1 MCNRDIKSIKQSLR
15 EKIWSLMEE
24 RDIALFP
31 RPVHGRIPNF
41 KGADRA
47 AMRLFLLDIWRSA
60 KVVKVNPDSP
70 QKHVRFRALLEGKIL
85 LMPTPKLRKGFLL
98 LDPKRIP
105 RGDYNYAST
114 IKGAFKYGRTV
125 PLNNIPRVDLIVTG
139 SVLVDL
145 YGNRIG
151 KGGGY
156 GDLEY
161 GILVELGK
169 VTLKTPIITTVHDV
183 QISEEPLPYEEHDI
197 VVDLIVT
204 PTRTLKTIKKRE
216 KPKGI
221 LWDRVT
227 DDMLE
232 KIPILGVLKRKDKK

>member
-1 MCNRDIKSIKQSLR
+1 MAKINKSGCR
-15 EKIWSLMEE
+15 
-24 RDIALFP
+24 
-31 RPVHGRIPNF
+31 
-41 KGADRA
+41 
-47 AMRLFLLDIWRSA
+47 
-60 KVVKVNPDSP
+60 
-70 QKHVRFRALLEGKIL
+70 
-85 LMPTPKLRKGFLL
+85 RKRFLL

-125 PLNNIPRVDLIVTG
+125 PLDKIPRVDLIVTG

-169 VTLKTPIITTVHDV
+169 VTSKTPVITTVHDV
-183 QISEEPLPYEEHDI
+183 QISEELLPHEEHDI

>member
-1 MCNRDIKSIKQSLR
+1 MCNRNIKSIKQSLR

-47 AMRLFLLDIWRSA
+47 AMRLFLLDIWRNA

-85 LMPTPKLRKGFLL
+85 LMPTPKLREGFLL

-114 IKGAFKYGRTV
+114 IKGAFKYGRTA
-125 PLNNIPRVDLIVTG
+125 PLDKIPRVDLIVTG

-169 VTLKTPIITTVHDV
+169 ATSKTPVITTVHDV
-183 QISEEPLPYEEHDI
+183 QISEELLPHEEHDI
-197 VVDLIVT
+197 VVD
-204 PTRTLKTIKKRE
+204 
-216 KPKGI
+216 
-221 LWDRVT
+221 
-227 DDMLE
+227 
-232 KIPILGVLKRKDKK
+232 